1 MYAYLPSHGNYSSL
15 SFEDLAVLRGKLVDL
30 VDKEGMIG
38 LRKFAAAH
46 KRESRVNPK
55 QCYRLNSSIYGAPSA
70 NHEWDMLFQ
79 NAHVNGCG
87 MTISEV
93 EPSLYVRIE
102 TDENDEVVD
111 WIIINI
117 WTDDVRYFGTD
128 NMVKKYEE
136 NIQKSVKVKFLDV
149 PGEFVGTQFVQDLE
163 KGLCELKSPKYWE
176 GAATKFKRHFPDGIK
191 TRLNPLSVADER
203 TMLTCEISDEQAE
216 AGKHLP
222 YRELLGV
229 VSYAASCTKLE
240 MRYAVSICGK
250 HRGKWGIEQF
260 QILKK
265 MFEYGFT
272 TRHTGLIYSKGLDK
286 HGINVLSC
294 YADSGHSLPRSYGS
308 TACMM
313 NGAATSAS
321 AKKHS
326 LTASG
331 TYHDEL
337 IEMSIAANKVVG
349 YRNMMEEMH
358 LSQDRPTI
366 IYQDNEAAIMI
377 AMNRGSMSN
386 QSRHVERRILT
397 CRNKIED
404 SQIIPVYIATERMI
418 ADIGTKAFS
427 DKQFA
432 YLRDQL
438 TGYSLVKAH
447 HPNYA
452 LPSYIV

>member
-1 MYAYLPSHGNYSSL
+1 
-15 SFEDLAVLRGKLVDL
+15 
-30 VDKEGMIG
+30 
-38 LRKFAAAH
+38 
-46 KRESRVNPK
+46 
-55 QCYRLNSSIYGAPSA
+55 
-70 NHEWDMLFQ
+70 
-79 NAHVNGCG
+79 

-128 NMVKKYEE
+128 NMVKKYED

-176 GAATKFKRHFPDGIK
+176 GAATKFKSHFPDGIK

-203 TMLTCEISDEQAE
+203 TMLTCEVSDEQAK

-286 HGINVLSC
+286 HGINVLAC
-294 YADSGHSLPRSYGS
+294 YADSGHTLPRSYGS

-313 NGAATSAS
+313 NGAATSMS

-337 IEMSIAANKVVG
+337 IEMSVAANKVVG